1 MKDINIQE
9 IVETV
14 AEWCCDSE
22 GSFNKEIKLD
32 NNIIVSISGEYSIE
46 QYQDNDYF
54 NGTGGW
60 VVTNA
65 TVDIDSIEFYDIEG
79 NELNIPISIMKLEDK
94 IEDELKR
101 IH

>member
-9 IVETV
+9 IVEAV
-14 AEWCCDSE
+14 AEWCCDRE
-22 GSFNKEIKLD
+22 GSFNDEINLD
-32 NNIIVSISGEYSIE
+32 NNIIVAISGEYTKE
-46 QYQDNDYF
+46 QYCEDDYF
-54 NGTGGW
+54 SGTGGW
-60 VVTNA
+60 VVTSA

-101 IH
+101 LH

>member
-9 IVETV
+9 IVEAV
-14 AEWCCDSE
+14 AGMCCDRD
-22 GSFNKEIKLD
+22 GSFNEEITLD
-32 NNIIVSISGEYSIE
+32 NNTIVAISGEYSKE
-46 QYQDNDYF
+46 QYQENDYL

-101 IH
+101 LH

>member
-9 IVETV
+9 IVEAV
-14 AEWCCDSE
+14 AELCCDRE
-22 GSFNKEIKLD
+22 GNFSDEIKLD
-32 NNIIVSISGEYSIE
+32 NNIIVAISGEYSKE
-46 QYQDNDYF
+46 QYCEDDYF
-54 NGTGGW
+54 SGTGGW